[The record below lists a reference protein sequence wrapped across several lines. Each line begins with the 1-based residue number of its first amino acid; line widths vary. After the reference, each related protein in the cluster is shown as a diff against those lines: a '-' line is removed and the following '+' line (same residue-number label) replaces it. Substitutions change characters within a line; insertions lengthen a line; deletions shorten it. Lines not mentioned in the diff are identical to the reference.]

1 MRATFSDEDLAALDA
16 RVAQLPR
23 NRAASGSQVQQD
35 SVLGDFS
42 STLFVDTIYGGAKAL
57 VTGEAGR
64 ALGERGVGIVETLT
78 NRSFTGTPSDYARL
92 TRAFLGDLTGVN
104 AGVEAYYGYDISN
117 QQELSDF
124 ERLSRG
130 VNSVTQLSGGAAG
143 ILKFRGGRVA
153 PVRNRAAQAA
163 TQLHIDRAATI
174 RTQLGIGKTRNI
186 AFAEGQ
192 VGGRTIGEIVGVS
205 GKNTP
210 GVKIPSNRTFKT
222 GVDGFDRAFDAE
234 VAVFENLARKLRPG
248 DKGTIRLFSERPFC
262 ESCSGVIQQF
272 EQKFPGIKLVP
283 STGP

>member
-153 PVRNRAAQAA
+153 PVRPHANIPDHPSVGPGKPFTQSQKKKILEANRKANEGVLRSEQSGQA
-163 TQLHIDRAATI
+163 
-174 RTQLGIGKTRNI
+174 
-186 AFAEGQ
+186 
-192 VGGRTIGEIVGVS
+192 
-205 GKNTP
+205 
-210 GVKIPSNRTFKT
+210 
-222 GVDGFDRAFDAE
+222 
-234 VAVFENLARKLRPG
+234 
-248 DKGTIRLFSERPFC
+248 
-262 ESCSGVIQQF
+262 
-272 EQKFPGIKLVP
+272 LVP
-283 STGP
+283 AKKSQKGVTPPKNEAQIDHIVPRSKNGTNSFSNAQVLSREENIRKSNK